1 MEITTKDHSLLKEG
15 KPPESKELL
24 LEMTLGKEK
33 WLDVIAEYY
42 LQNYINNGGSKV
54 KILIGK
60 EGTGKTHLLKFLE
73 YTAKEFGYNSI
84 YFSAKDI
91 SGKINDISN
100 FYKIIANRIDEEQL
114 IKGLS
119 LKVAEQMGYSIE
131 RYDGKSKLL
140 PLLIEEGRGQN
151 DAGRE
156 IRKAI
161 NDTFKKAD
169 LSPSFFT
176 FAVSV
181 TGDRLIGLD
190 DTDENI
196 KIAFKWL
203 KGEKLERFEK
213 QRTFLFE
220 TLQKSN
226 ARYWLNA
233 LIKILN
239 FAGTKGLVILLDDLE
254 VLTEKLDGKFK
265 YTPNAVNDTYEL
277 LRQLIDD
284 IELLSNFLLI
294 LAGDKVLIDDDKRGL
309 KSYAALWMRLQTGLV
324 PSDRFNPFADM
335 VNIDLHLKSLGEDFH
350 EQVKKRLIELFKVSG
365 LKRDGNIQTPDLS
378 GNSLLRS
385 AVIETALRAKKL
397 EEE

>member
-1 MEITTKDHSLLKEG
+1 MEITTKDLSLLKEG
-15 KPPESKELL
+15 KSPVSKDLL

-33 WLDVIAEYY
+33 WLDIITEYY
-42 LQNYINNGGSKV
+42 LQNYINKGGSKV

-73 YTAKEFGYNSI
+73 CTTKELGYNSI
-84 YFSAKDI
+84 YFSAKNI
-91 SGKINDISN
+91 SEKINDISN
-100 FYKIIANRIDEEQL
+100 FYKIIANCIEQEQL

-119 LKVAEQMGYSIE
+119 LKVAEEMGFSIE
-131 RYDGKSKLL
+131 RYDGKVKLL

-161 NDTFKKAD
+161 YNTFKKAD

-176 FAVSV
+176 FALLIA
-181 TGDRLIGLD
+181 GDRLVGLD
-190 DTDENI
+190 DTDKNT

-203 KGEKLERFEK
+203 KGEKLERCEK
-213 QRTFLFE
+213 QATHLFE
-220 TLQKSN
+220 TLQKAN

-239 FAGTKGLVILLDDLE
+239 FAEIKGLVILLDDLE
-254 VLTEKLDGKFK
+254 VLAEKKLDGRFK

-284 IELLSNFLLI
+284 MELLNNFLLI

-309 KSYAALWMRLQTGLV
+309 KSYEALWMRLQTGLV
-324 PSDRFNPFADM
+324 
-335 VNIDLHLKSLGEDFH
+335 H
-350 EQVKKRLIELFKVSG
+350 
-365 LKRDGNIQTPDLS
+365 
-378 GNSLLRS
+378 
-385 AVIETALRAKKL
+385 
-397 EEE
+397 

>member
-1 MEITTKDHSLLKEG
+1 MEITTKDISLLKEG

-33 WLDVIAEYY
+33 WLDIITEYY

-73 YTAKEFGYNSI
+73 YTAKELGYNSI

-91 SGKINDISN
+91 SEKINNISD
-100 FYKIIANRIDEEQL
+100 FYKIIANCIDKEQL

-119 LKVAEQMGYSIE
+119 LRVAEEMGYSIE

-140 PLLIEEGRGQN
+140 PLLIEEGYGQN

-156 IRKAI
+156 IRKHA
-161 NDTFKKAD
+161 NKTFKDAD

-176 FAVSV
+176 FALRVAQ
-181 TGDRLIGLD
+181 DRLLS
-190 DTDENI
+190 DTDEDT

-203 KGEKLERFEK
+203 TGEKLERFER
-213 QRTFLFE
+213 QRTSLFE

-233 LIKILN
+233 LIKMLN
-239 FAGTKGLVILLDDLE
+239 FAEIKGLVVLLDDLE
-254 VLTEKLDGKFK
+254 VLVEKELDGKFK
-265 YTPNAVNDTYEL
+265 YTPNAVKDTYEM

-284 IELLSNFLLI
+284 MELLNRFLLI

-309 KSYAALWMRLQTGLV
+309 KSYEALWMRLQTGLV
-324 PSDRFNPFADM
+324 PIDKFNPFADM
-335 VNIDLHLKSLGEDFH
+335 VDIDLHLKSLGENFY
-350 EQVKKRLIELFKVSG
+350 EQVKQRLIELFELNG
-365 LKRDGNIQTPDLS
+365 LKRDGTIQTPDLS
-378 GNSLLRS
+378 EKSLLRA